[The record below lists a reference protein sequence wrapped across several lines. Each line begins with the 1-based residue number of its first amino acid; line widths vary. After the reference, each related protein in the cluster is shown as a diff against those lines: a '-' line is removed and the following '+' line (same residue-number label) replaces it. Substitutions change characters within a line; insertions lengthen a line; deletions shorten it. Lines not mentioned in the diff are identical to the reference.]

1 MDEKRLVEHANGY
14 IKQMAKGINPL
25 TGENVQDS
33 DLINNVKISRCLFY
47 VSEVLDKY
55 TELIES
61 SGKRNKSKAKFYAK
75 SEDFNSFVY
84 FNEPTYLSILTKK
97 INELYNK
104 DDMRKLP
111 AAAISNWLVSQGFL
125 MNYTRK
131 DGKSSKKPTSLGN
144 NLGISQVVKE
154 GKNGPYSLNVYN
166 REAQKFIID
175 NIEEISKSIQ

>member
-25 TGENVQDS
+25 TGENVPDS

-75 SEDFNSFVY
+75 SEDFNNFVY
-84 FNEPTYLSILTKK
+84 FNEPTYLSILTKA

-125 MNYTRK
+125 MNYTRE
-131 DGKSSKKPTSLGN
+131 DGRLSKKPTSLGN
-144 NLGISQVVKE
+144 NLGISQIVKE
-154 GKNGPYSLNVYN
+154 GKNSPYSLNVYN

>member
-25 TGENVQDS
+25 TGENVPDS

-55 TELIES
+55 TELIEN
-61 SGKRNKSKAKFYAK
+61 SGKRNKSKTKFYAK

-111 AAAISNWLVSQGFL
+111 ASSISNWLVSQGFL
-125 MNYTRK
+125 MNYTRE